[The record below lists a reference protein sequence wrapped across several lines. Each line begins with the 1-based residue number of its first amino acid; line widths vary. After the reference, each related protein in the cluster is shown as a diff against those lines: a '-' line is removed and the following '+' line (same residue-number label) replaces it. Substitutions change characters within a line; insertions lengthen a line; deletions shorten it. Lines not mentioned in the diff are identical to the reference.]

1 MKAEQGN
8 VISKGEKV
16 TFQPEWLRTDRC
28 SGWSKLDSRSALP
41 QKSLS
46 FTPGFSLVSSRNTN
60 AENRFNGLPFF
71 SRGNR

>member
-1 MKAEQGN
+1 
-8 VISKGEKV
+8 V
-16 TFQPEWLRTDRC
+16 TARGGRSFVRRKKFLSCIALR
-28 SGWSKLDSRSALP
+28 

-71 SRGNR
+71 RVETVKTVSENARCTAPG

>member
-1 MKAEQGN
+1 
-8 VISKGEKV
+8 
-16 TFQPEWLRTDRC
+16 LR
-28 SGWSKLDSRSALP
+28 

-71 SRGNR
+71 RAETVKTVPKNARRTAPG

>member
-1 MKAEQGN
+1 MRRKKFLSCIA
-8 VISKGEKV
+8 
-16 TFQPEWLRTDRC
+16 LR
-28 SGWSKLDSRSALP
+28 

-71 SRGNR
+71 RAETVKTVPEKCPPHSTRLKPGVNEKIF